1 MNDILKDIKNV
12 YFVGIGGIG
21 MSALARY
28 FKANRFRV
36 AGYDRVPSL
45 LTDKMARE
53 EGIPVNYRD
62 EDEEIAPEF
71 RSPKDTLVVY
81 TPAVPQDSA
90 QLDFFKKAGFTLHK
104 RAEVLGLLS
113 RNGKAICVAGTHGK
127 TTVSTMTAYLLHR
140 SAVGCNAFLG
150 GISMN
155 FGTNLLINRNSPYIV
170 IEADEFDRSFLHL
183 YPEMAVI
190 TSMDNDH
197 MDIYENRENLLQAFN
212 QFASQVRPDGGKLFL
227 KQGLSLESAKV
238 SGYYAVDTVTDCY
251 SDHLRVIDGHYLFDY
266 HGKAEMQGLILGV
279 PGRVNVEN
287 ATAAITLALEAG
299 ATPEEI
305 REALPEFRGVVRRF
319 NIHAQSDG
327 KMYID
332 DYAHHPKEIEA
343 TLKSVR
349 EMWPQKQI
357 TVVFQPH
364 LYTRTRD
371 FYPEFAKSLSLAD
384 RVILLDIYPAR
395 ELPIPGVTSGLIRDE
410 VTVPAEIMSKE
421 ALLEYI
427 GTQFEEGIIMT
438 VGAGDIDRMIPA
450 ITQKLLQQS

>member
-28 FKANRFRV
+28 FKANNFRV
-36 AGYDRVPSL
+36 AGYDRTPSL
-45 LTDKMARE
+45 LTDKMSRE
-53 EGIPVNYRD
+53 EGIAVNYRD
-62 EDEEIAPEF
+62 DEEEIAPEF
-71 RSPKDTLVVY
+71 RDKKNTLVVY
-81 TPAVPQDSA
+81 TPAIPQDSC
-90 QLDFFKKAGFTLHK
+90 QLNFFKQMGFTLHK

-113 RNGKAICVAGTHGK
+113 RSGKAICVAGTHGK
-127 TTVSTMTAYLLHR
+127 TTVSTMTAFLLDR

-183 YPEMAVI
+183 HPEMAVI

-197 MDIYENRENLLQAFN
+197 MDIYENRENLVEAFE
-212 QFASQVRPDGGKLFL
+212 QFASQIRPDGGKLFV
-227 KQGLSLESAKV
+227 KQGLTLEKADIT
-238 SGYYAVDTVTDCY
+238 GYYDIDKATDY
-251 SDHLRVIDGHYLFDY
+251 FSDHLRVIDGHYMFDY
-266 HGKAEMQGLILGV
+266 HGKAEMQGLILGI

-299 ATPEEI
+299 VTPEEI
-305 REALPEFRGVVRRF
+305 RAALPEFRGVVRRF
-319 NIHAQSDG
+319 NIHANTG
-327 KMYID
+327 KKIYID

-349 EMWPQKQI
+349 EMWPEKKL
-357 TVVFQPH
+357 TVIFQPH

-371 FYPEFAKSLSLAD
+371 FYPDFAKSLSLAD
-384 RVILLDIYPAR
+384 QVLLLDIYPAR
-395 ELPIPGVTSGLIRDE
+395 ELPIPGITSEVIRELI
-410 VTVPAEIMSKE
+410 TVPAEILSKD
-421 ALLEYI
+421 ALMEYI
-427 GTQFEEGIIMT
+427 DTQYDEGIIMT
-438 VGAGDIDRMIPA
+438 VGAGDIDRMIPV
-450 ITQKLLQQS
+450 ITKKLLN

>member
-1 MNDILKDIKNV
+1 
-12 YFVGIGGIG
+12 
-21 MSALARY
+21 
-28 FKANRFRV
+28 
-36 AGYDRVPSL
+36 
-45 LTDKMARE
+45 
-53 EGIPVNYRD
+53 
-62 EDEEIAPEF
+62 
-71 RSPKDTLVVY
+71 
-81 TPAVPQDSA
+81 
-90 QLDFFKKAGFTLHK
+90 
-104 RAEVLGLLS
+104 
-113 RNGKAICVAGTHGK
+113 
-127 TTVSTMTAYLLHR
+127 
-140 SAVGCNAFLG
+140 
-150 GISMN
+150 MN

-183 YPEMAVI
+183 HPEMAVI
-190 TSMDNDH
+190 TSMDDDH
-197 MDIYENRENLLQAFN
+197 MDIYENRENLLDAFN

-227 KQGLSLESAKV
+227 KQGLSLESTKV
-238 SGYYAVDTVTDCY
+238 SGYYGVDTVTDCY

-319 NIHAQSDG
+319 NIHAQTNG

-343 TLKSVR
+343 TLTSVR
-349 EMWPQKQI
+349 EMWPNKKI

-364 LYTRTRD
+364 LFTRTRD
-371 FYPEFAKSLSLAD
+371 FYPDFAKSLSIAD

-395 ELPIPGVTSGLIRDE
+395 ELPIPGVTSEIIRE
-410 VTVPAEIMSKE
+410 QITVPAEIMSKE
-421 ALLEYI
+421 ALLEYV
-427 GTQFEEGIIMT
+427 GTRFDEGIIMT
-438 VGAGDIDRMIPA
+438 VGAGDVDRMIPA